1 MGVFLGSLSIS
12 YGQEL
17 NMDTYLNKTMTQIMM
32 NIESKGKVP
41 VSRGNTYSNRSKIEN
56 YNVNAED
63 IIFPDWWSE
72 ANGSMPKGT
81 VIVVQD
87 YKTKKVFEIKRTG
100 GTNHAD
106 VEGLT
111 TEDTNIMKDIWGGFS
126 WDRRPVLL
134 YVEDKVYA
142 ASMTN
147 MPHAGRDDKKA
158 LEWVEDRSD
167 GYGSGI
173 NYDSVKENGMDG
185 HVDLH
190 FINSTRHLDGKQDPR
205 HQECI
210 NYIKVDINK
219 K

>member
-17 NMDTYLNKTMTQIMM
+17 KMDKYLNKTMTEIMM
-32 NIESKGKVP
+32 NIESKEKLS
-41 VSRGNTYSNRSKIEN
+41 VSRGNTYLNRSKSEN
-56 YNVNAED
+56 YNVNPED
-63 IIFPDWWSE
+63 IIFPEWWSE
-72 ANGSMPKGT
+72 ASKSMQKGS

-87 YKTKKVFEIKRTG
+87 YKTKQVFKIKRTG

-106 VEGLT
+106 VEALT
-111 TEDTNIMKDIWGGFS
+111 TEDTNIMKAIWGGFS

-158 LEWVEDRSD
+158 LEWVEDRSN

-173 NYDSVKENGMDG
+173 NYDSVKENGMEG

-210 NYIKVDINK
+210 NYIKNNINK

>member
-1 MGVFLGSLSIS
+1 MGLFFGSVSTANA
-12 YGQEL
+12 YEL
-17 NMDTYLNKTMTQIMM
+17 NMDKYLNKTMTEIMM
-32 NIESKGKVP
+32 NLKTKDEIS
-41 VSRGNTYSNRSKIEN
+41 VSRGNTYSNRYESNN
-56 YNVNAED
+56 YNVSAKD
-63 IIFPDWWSE
+63 ITFADWWKE
-72 ANGSMPKGT
+72 ANVSIPKGT
-81 VIVVQD
+81 VILVQD
-87 YKTKKVFEIKRTG
+87 YKTKKMFKIKRTG

-106 VEGLT
+106 VEALT

-134 YVEDKVYA
+134 FVEDKVYA

-158 LEWVEDRSD
+158 LEWVEDRSN

-173 NYDSVKENGMDG
+173 NYDSVKENSMDG

-205 HQECI
+205 HQESI
-210 NYIKVDINK
+210 NYIKNNINK